1 MWVEWF
7 IRCSTSI
14 SKWSLKFIC
23 DECKR
28 HRCMLS
34 FSPLLFIDNRYMNQN
49 LLNISNEEYQWK
61 YSSRTQSTLFAS
73 SIVGAIASAAVM
85 FSWENDG
92 ISDEEL

>member
-1 MWVEWF
+1 
-7 IRCSTSI
+7 
-14 SKWSLKFIC
+14 
-23 DECKR
+23 
-28 HRCMLS
+28 
-34 FSPLLFIDNRYMNQN
+34 MNQN

-73 SIVGAIASAAVM
+73 SIIGAIASATVM